1 MVPACP
7 DEVFNMENQ
16 MFTGIGC
23 FAKPDR
29 LGRIFS
35 RLVQDYALGPFES
48 HELFG
53 KDMPTGTEGSDLLQ
67 VFVGGRVGGGGRRS
81 TGYETASLQ
90 TPKRITGFYL
100 TLKDQKLNLSIFAKG
115 NSPGQ
120 EVYTTSLDGLTKLR
134 RKRLN

>member
-1 MVPACP
+1 
-7 DEVFNMENQ
+7 

-35 RLVQDYALGPFES
+35 RLVQDYALGPFEG

-53 KDMPTGTEGSDLLQ
+53 KDMSTENEGTDLLQ
-67 VFVGGRVGGGGRRS
+67 AFVGGRIGGGGRRS
-81 TGYETASLQ
+81 AGYETVSLQ

-100 TLKDQKLNLSIFAKG
+100 SLKDQKLNLSIFARG
-115 NSPGQ
+115 DSPGQ
-120 EVYTTSLDGLTKLR
+120 EVYSTNLDGLTQLR
-134 RKRLN
+134 KKRLN